1 MPEPSLPVPF
11 PGRTPAELLTLGLGV
26 GGGGVELEASL
37 ELGEFLC
44 ACPELQLHS
53 CLGRGGM
60 GVVYRARQ
68 VRLDRDVAV
77 KLMIPEVSRDPE
89 LARRF
94 EREAKALARLDHPG
108 IVHVHDFGQA
118 AGVCY
123 LVMELVDGPNL
134 RALIEQGLSDSQA
147 SDIVDQLCDAL
158 AYAHQAGVV
167 HRDIKPENVLVDR
180 RGRVRVA
187 DFGLAKLQAEPRG
200 GATRTRRV
208 LGTPQ
213 YMAPEQL
220 RDPDSVDQRC
230 DIFAIGVVF
239 YEMLTGQLPVGR
251 FPAPS
256 ELGRGN
262 VLLDEIVLRA
272 LESNRER
279 RFQAASEIRAAL
291 SSIGA
296 GPHAV
301 TSVQAEVAPQKRWWW
316 AGGVAVAAAGGLVWG
331 LVLLDDPVDAQ
342 PIASAPLEIAGIFGG
357 LVGSS
362 PAAPK
367 ALPDPV
373 PDAAKQRNRWPAPE
387 LAILDPDVVGVAGI
401 DWSEL
406 RRSPAVTKLSA
417 AALAERPIDLV
428 RCKEDVIDRTHKV
441 VIAFTSTGPRELVI
455 HGDWEPSQLQPCLD
469 ELARARTRA
478 TGQMPEIVESTF
490 GPYRRLLVRRAGTQG
505 PSDAE
510 GVRPER
516 AAKDG
521 PSDAEDVRP
530 EDDIT
535 ITIAHD
541 QGRVLVSLRE
551 DITVEQ
557 LQAKLEGGEPTS
569 AALRDRVIQSVDLS
583 APLWVHAEPAPGLLP
598 WGMLSLRG
606 GIELWNE
613 LGLDVSAS
621 FSDEAAASKAKTLA
635 ESYANI
641 IAAFPDFPAPP
652 ALTVTRQGVVVRVQG
667 SVELPDL
674 DHARKHGMQ
683 FDFGRVGAAGD
694 VGPGPE

>member
-1 MPEPSLPVPF
+1 MPEPSPPVPL
-11 PGRTPAELLTLGLGV
+11 PGRTPAELLTLGLGAGA
-26 GGGGVELEASL
+26 GGDGLELEASL
-37 ELGEFLC
+37 DLGEFLC

-77 KLMIPEVSRDPE
+77 KLMSPEVSRDPE

-108 IVHVHDFGQA
+108 IVRVHDFGQA

-134 RALIEQGLSDSQA
+134 RALIEQGLSDAQA

-158 AYAHQAGVV
+158 AYAHQQGVV

-213 YMAPEQL
+213 YMAPEQM

-256 ELGRGN
+256 ELGRGTIR
-262 VLLDEIVLRA
+262 LDEIVLRA

-279 RFQAASEIRAAL
+279 RFQTASEIRAAL

-296 GPHAV
+296 GPHAS
-301 TSVQAEVAPQKRWWW
+301 TTVQAGAAPGRRRWWW
-316 AGGVAVAAAGGLVWG
+316 AGGAAAAIAASGLVWSFG
-331 LVLLDDPVDAQ
+331 APTEPIDAQ
-342 PIASAPLEIAGIFGG
+342 PVSSTPADRAELE
-357 LVGSS
+357 VPS
-362 PAAPK
+362 
-367 ALPDPV
+367 DPV

-417 AALAERPIDLV
+417 AALAERPVGLV

-441 VIAFTSTGPRELVI
+441 VVAFTSTGPRELVI

-469 ELARARTRA
+469 ELARVRRPD
-478 TGQMPEIVESTF
+478 GQSMPAIVESTL
-490 GPYRRLLVRRAGTQG
+490 GPYRRLVARPPG
-505 PSDAE
+505 AE
-510 GVRPER
+510 
-516 AAKDG
+516 KD
-521 PSDAEDVRP
+521 V
-530 EDDIT
+530 T
-535 ITIAHD
+535 VTIAHD
-541 QGRVLVSLRE
+541 EGRVIVSLRE

-557 LQAKLEGGEPTS
+557 LQAKLAGKPTS
-569 AALRDRVIQSVDLS
+569 AALRDRVIESVDLS
-583 APLWVHAEPAPGLLP
+583 APLWILAEPAPGLLP

-613 LGLDVSAS
+613 LGLDVSAT
-621 FSDEAAASKAKTLA
+621 FSDEAAASKAETLA
-635 ESYANI
+635 QSYANI
-641 IAAFPDFPAPP
+641 VSAFPDFPAPP
-652 ALTVTRQGVVVRVQG
+652 ELTVTRQGLVVRMQG
-667 SVELPDL
+667 TLEIPNF
-674 DHARKHGMQ
+674 DHARKHGMRL
-683 FDFGRVGAAGD
+683 DFGREPASADSAGGDPSAIGEAAAD
-694 VGPGPE
+694 PGKRMLP

>member
-1 MPEPSLPVPF
+1 MPEPPLPAPL
-11 PGRTPAELLTLGLGV
+11 PGTPAELLTLGLGA
-26 GGGGVELEASL
+26 GSGELEMSL
-37 ELGEFLC
+37 ELGELLC
-44 ACPELQLHS
+44 ALPELQLHS

-77 KLMIPEVSRDPE
+77 KLMSPEVSRDPE

-108 IVHVHDFGQA
+108 IVRVHDFGQA

-134 RALIEQGLSDSQA
+134 RALIEEGLTDAQA

-158 AYAHQAGVV
+158 AYAHQQGVV

-187 DFGLAKLQAEPRG
+187 DFGLAKLQVEPRG

-256 ELGRGN
+256 ELGRGS
-262 VLLDEIVLRA
+262 VRLDEIVLRA

-291 SSIGA
+291 SSIGV

-301 TSVQAEVAPQKRWWW
+301 TTVQSEARPRRWRWW
-316 AGGVAVAAAGGLVWG
+316 AGGGAAAIAAGGLAWG
-331 LVLLDDPVDAQ
+331 LGLGPAPTDAQ
-342 PIASAPLEIAGIFGG
+342 PLA
-357 LVGSS
+357 S
-362 PAAPK
+362 PAAELE
-367 ALPDPV
+367 AAPDPV
-373 PDAAKQRNRWPAPE
+373 PAEPVPVPDAVKQRNRWPAPE
-387 LAILDPDVVGVAGI
+387 LAVLDPEIVGVAGI

-406 RRSPAVTKLSA
+406 RRSPVVIKLGA
-417 AALAERPIDLV
+417 TALAERSAGLV
-428 RCKEDVIDRTHKV
+428 RCKEDVIDRTHKIV
-441 VIAFTSTGPRELVI
+441 AAFTSTGLRELII
-455 HGDWEPSQLQPCLD
+455 HADWEPSQLQPCLD
-469 ELARARTRA
+469 ELARTRRPN
-478 TGQMPEIVESTF
+478 GEPMPEIVESTL
-490 GPYRRLLVRRAGTQG
+490 GPHRRLIVRRGGT
-505 PSDAE
+505 E
-510 GVRPER
+510 G
-516 AAKDG
+516 
-521 PSDAEDVRP
+521 
-530 EDDIT
+530 DIT
-535 ITIAHD
+535 ITIAHAE
-541 QGRVLVSLRE
+541 GRVLVSLRE
-551 DITVEQ
+551 DVTLEQ
-557 LQAKLEGGEPTS
+557 LDAKLTGKPS
-569 AALRDRVIQSVDLS
+569 SSVLRDRVIESVDLS
-583 APLWVHAEPAPGLLP
+583 APLWIFAEPEPGLLP

-613 LGLDVSAS
+613 LGLDASAT
-621 FSDEAAASKAKTLA
+621 FADEAAAAKAETLA
-635 ESYANI
+635 QSYANI
-641 IAAFPDFPAPP
+641 IATFPHFPAPP
-652 ALTVTRQGVVVRVQG
+652 KLTVTRQGEIVRVQG
-667 SVELPDL
+667 TAEIPDL
-674 DHARKHGMQ
+674 EHARKHGMRL
-683 FDFGRVGAAGD
+683 DLGRTQAPSDGASEAGEATAKAPARP
-694 VGPGPE
+694 VSPSTSPAR

>member
-1 MPEPSLPVPF
+1 MPEPSPLAPF
-11 PGRTPAELLTLGLGV
+11 PGRAPADLLTLGLGAA
-26 GGGGVELEASL
+26 GDGIELEASQ

-77 KLMIPEVSRDPE
+77 KLMSPEVSRDPE

-108 IVHVHDFGQA
+108 IVRVHDFGLA
-118 AGVCY
+118 GGVCY

-134 RALIEQGLSDSQA
+134 RALIEQGLSDAQA

-158 AYAHQAGVV
+158 AYAHQQGVV

-262 VLLDEIVLRA
+262 ARLDEIVLRA

-296 GPHAV
+296 GPHAI
-301 TSVQAEVAPQKRWWW
+301 TSVQASAAPRRGWW
-316 AGGVAVAAAGGLVWG
+316 AGGMAAAIAAGGLAWG
-331 LVLLDDPVDAQ
+331 LGPGSAPVDS
-342 PIASAPLEIAGIFGG
+342 PPLPSAPAERAEPGASVGD
-357 LVGSS
+357 LVGAS
-362 PAAPK
+362 PASQK

-387 LAILDPDVVGVAGI
+387 LAILDPDVIGVAGI

-417 AALAERPIDLV
+417 AALHERPAGLV

-441 VIAFTSTGPRELVI
+441 VVAFTSTGPRELII
-455 HGDWEPSQLQPCLD
+455 HGDWEPSQLKPCLD
-469 ELARARTRA
+469 ELARVRRLD
-478 TGQMPEIVESTF
+478 GRPMPAIVESTL
-490 GPYRRLLVRRAGTQG
+490 GPYQRLVA
-505 PSDAE
+505 
-510 GVRPER
+510 RPPG
-516 AAKDG
+516 A
-521 PSDAEDVRP
+521 

-535 ITIAHD
+535 VTIAHD
-541 QGRVLVSLRE
+541 AGRVLVSLRE
-551 DITVEQ
+551 DVTIEQ
-557 LQAKLEGGEPTS
+557 IQAKLAGEPTS
-569 AALRDRVIQSVDLS
+569 AALRDRVIESVDLS
-583 APLWVHAEPAPGLLP
+583 APLWILAEPTPGRLP

-606 GIELWNE
+606 GVELWNE
-613 LGLDVSAS
+613 LGLDVTAT
-621 FSDEAAASKAKTLA
+621 FADEAAATKAQTLA
-635 ESYANI
+635 QSYANI
-641 IAAFPDFPAPP
+641 VSAFPEFPVPP
-652 ALTVTRQGVVVRVQG
+652 ELTVTRQGTIVRMQG
-667 SVELPDL
+667 HLELPDI
-674 DHARKHGMQ
+674 DHAREHGMP
-683 FDFGRVGAAGD
+683 FHFGRVRAPGDEEDGDTSKAGKAPASPR
-694 VGPGPE
+694 GR

>member
-1 MPEPSLPVPF
+1 MPEPILPARM
-11 PGRTPAELLTLGLGV
+11 PGTPAELLTLGLGA
-26 GGGGVELEASL
+26 GVDGLALDAGL
-37 ELGEFLC
+37 ELGDFLC
-44 ACPELQLHS
+44 ALPELQLQS

-77 KLMIPEVSRDPE
+77 KLMSPEVSRDPE

-108 IVHVHDFGQA
+108 IVRVHDFGQA

-134 RALIEQGLSDSQA
+134 RGLIEQGLSDAQA
-147 SDIVDQLCDAL
+147 TDIVDQLCDAL
-158 AYAHQAGVV
+158 AYAHLEGVV
-167 HRDIKPENVLVDR
+167 HRDIKPENVLIDR

-187 DFGLAKLQAEPRG
+187 DFGLAKLQQAEPRG

-262 VLLDEIVLRA
+262 AGLDEIVLRA

-301 TSVQAEVAPQKRWWW
+301 TSVQGEAMPRRRWWW
-316 AGGVAVAAAGGLVWG
+316 GGGAAAVVAAGGLVWG
-331 LVLLDDPVDAQ
+331 LGLGGEAVESRPV
-342 PIASAPLEIAGIFGG
+342 ASAPPPIEA
-357 LVGSS
+357 S
-362 PAAPK
+362 
-367 ALPDPV
+367 PDPV

-387 LAILDPDVVGVAGI
+387 LAILDADVVGVAGI

-417 AALAERPIDLV
+417 AALAERAVGLV

-441 VIAFTSTGPRELVI
+441 VAAFTSIGLRELVI
-455 HGDWEPSQLQPCLD
+455 HGDWEPAQLQPCLD
-469 ELARARTRA
+469 ELARVRRPD
-478 TGQMPEIVESTF
+478 GQAMPEIVESTF
-490 GPYRRLLVRRAGTQG
+490 GPYRRLVARRGGT
-505 PSDAE
+505 E
-510 GVRPER
+510 G
-516 AAKDG
+516 
-521 PSDAEDVRP
+521 
-530 EDDIT
+530 DIT
-535 ITIAHD
+535 ITIAHAE
-541 QGRVLVSLRE
+541 GRVLVSLRE
-551 DITVEQ
+551 DVTVEQ
-557 LQAKLEGGEPTS
+557 LQAKLAGEATS
-569 AALRDRVIQSVDLS
+569 AVLRDRVIESVDLS
-583 APLWVHAEPAPGLLP
+583 APLWVLAEPTKGLLP

-613 LGLDVSAS
+613 LGLDASAT
-621 FSDEAAASKAKTLA
+621 FSDEAAASKAQTLVQ
-635 ESYANI
+635 SYVNI
-641 IAAFPDFPAPP
+641 ISAIPDFPAPP

-667 SVELPDL
+667 TMEIPDL
-674 DHARKHGMQ
+674 DHARRHGMR
-683 FDFGRVGAAGD
+683 FDLGRSRASGD
-694 VGPGPE
+694 VGDVGASETGEAAAVARDGNLDKHD

>member
-1 MPEPSLPVPF
+1 MPEPSLPTPL
-11 PGRTPAELLTLGLGV
+11 PGTLAELLTLGLGT
-26 GGGGVELEASL
+26 GGDGFEPEASL
-37 ELGEFLC
+37 QLGEFLC
-44 ACPELQLHS
+44 ACPELQLRS

-77 KLMIPEVSRDPE
+77 KLMRPEVGHDPE

-108 IVHVHDFGQA
+108 IVRVHDFGQA

-134 RALIEQGLSDSQA
+134 RALMEQGLSDAQA
-147 SDIVDQLCDAL
+147 FDIVDQLCDAL
-158 AYAHQAGVV
+158 AYAHQQGVV
-167 HRDIKPENVLVDR
+167 HRDVKPENVLVDR

-187 DFGLAKLQAEPRG
+187 DFGLAKLQVEPRG

-220 RDPDSVDQRC
+220 RDPESVDQRS

-262 VLLDEIVLRA
+262 VRLDEIVLRA
-272 LESNRER
+272 LESSRER

-296 GPHAV
+296 GSHAI
-301 TSVQAEVAPQKRWWW
+301 TSTQAEVSPRRRWWW
-316 AGGVAVAAAGGLVWG
+316 AGGAAVMTAGGLAWG
-331 LVLLDDPVDAQ
+331 LGLAGEPVDPR
-342 PIASAPLEIAGIFGG
+342 PISSVRVELDAP
-357 LVGSS
+357 
-362 PAAPK
+362 PK
-367 ALPDPV
+367 SV

-387 LAILDPDVVGVAGI
+387 LAVLDPEVVGVAGI

-406 RRSPAVTKLSA
+406 RRSPMVTRLSA
-417 AALAERPIDLV
+417 VALAERPVGLV
-428 RCKEDVIDRTHKV
+428 RCKEDIIDRTHKV
-441 VIAFTSTGPRELVI
+441 VAAFAPTGLRELII

-469 ELARARTRA
+469 ELSRARRPD
-478 TGQMPEIVESTF
+478 GQPMPEIVESTL
-490 GPYRRLLVRRAGTQG
+490 GPHRRLVVRRGGTE
-505 PSDAE
+505 SD
-510 GVRPER
+510 
-516 AAKDG
+516 
-521 PSDAEDVRP
+521 
-530 EDDIT
+530 IL
-535 ITIAHD
+535 ITIAHGE
-541 QGRVLVSLRE
+541 GRVLVSLRE
-551 DITVEQ
+551 DVTAEQ
-557 LQAKLEGGEPTS
+557 LDAKLAGKASSTD
-569 AALRDRVIQSVDLS
+569 LRDRVIESVDLS
-583 APLWVHAEPAPGLLP
+583 APIWILAEPESGLLP

-613 LGLDVSAS
+613 LGLDVSAT
-621 FSDEAAASKAKTLA
+621 FSDEAAATKAQTLA
-635 ESYANI
+635 QSYSNI
-641 IAAFPDFPAPP
+641 ISTVPDFPIPP
-652 ALTVTRQGVVVRVQG
+652 RLTVTRQGVSVRVQG
-667 SVELPDL
+667 TVGLPNFE
-674 DHARKHGMQ
+674 HARGHGMP
-683 FDFGRVGAAGD
+683 FGFSRGPAAGSEAGGEAQEGKGEAAAD
-694 VGPGPE
+694 APVSPASQ

>member
-1 MPEPSLPVPF
+1 MPEPSLLAPL
-11 PGRTPAELLTLGLGV
+11 PGRDPVDLLTLGLGV
-26 GGGGVELEASL
+26 AGAGVELETSL

-77 KLMIPEVSRDPE
+77 KLMSPEVSRDPE

-94 EREAKALARLDHPG
+94 EREAKALARLDHAG
-108 IVHVHDFGQA
+108 IVRVHDFGQA

-134 RALIEQGLSDSQA
+134 RVLIEQGLSDAVA

-158 AYAHQAGVV
+158 AYAHQQGVV
-167 HRDIKPENVLVDR
+167 HRDIKPENVLIDR

-187 DFGLAKLQAEPRG
+187 DFGLAKLQADPRG

-262 VLLDEIVLRA
+262 VRLDEIVLRA

-296 GPHAV
+296 GPHAT
-301 TSVQAEVAPQKRWWW
+301 TSAQAEAAPRRRWWW
-316 AGGVAVAAAGGLVWG
+316 AGGGVAAIAAGGLAWSLG
-331 LVLLDDPVDAQ
+331 AGGEPIDAQ
-342 PIASAPLEIAGIFGG
+342 PVSSAPAEIQ
-357 LVGSS
+357 
-362 PAAPK
+362 AP
-367 ALPDPV
+367 PDPL

-417 AALAERPIDLV
+417 VILAEHPVALV

-441 VIAFTSTGPRELVI
+441 VAAFTSTGPRELVI

-469 ELARARTRA
+469 EIARVRRLD
-478 TGQMPEIVESTF
+478 GPPIPEIVESTF
-490 GPYRRLLVRRAGTQG
+490 GPYRRLIVRRAGPG
-505 PSDAE
+505 
-510 GVRPER
+510 G
-516 AAKDG
+516 G
-521 PSDAEDVRP
+521 
-530 EDDIT
+530 DIT
-535 ITIAHD
+535 VTIAHD
-541 QGRVLVSLRE
+541 EGRVIVSLRE
-551 DITVEQ
+551 DVTAEQ
-557 LQAKLEGGEPTS
+557 LEAKLEGKPTS
-569 AALRDRVIQSVDLS
+569 AVLRDRVIESVDLS
-583 APLWVHAEPAPGLLP
+583 APLWLHAEPAPGLLP

-606 GIELWNE
+606 GVELWNE
-613 LGLDVSAS
+613 LGLDVSAT
-621 FSDEAAASKAKTLA
+621 FSDEAAATKAKTLA

-641 IAAFPDFPAPP
+641 ISSIPDFPAPP
-652 ALTVTRQGVVVRVQG
+652 ELTVTRHGVVVRVQG
-667 SVELPDL
+667 TVEIPDL
-674 DHARKHGMQ
+674 AHARKHGMR
-683 FDFGRVGAAGD
+683 FDLDRGGASDDGVGEPA
-694 VGPGPE
+694 EE